1 MDQSPGTRTAP
12 VVMRAV
18 QAGTGRLV
26 GSLAGGAVRDLCHE
40 ELAGLAG
47 AVRAE
52 QARLESVLLTV
63 IGEV

>member
-1 MDQSPGTRTAP
+1 MDQSPGTHTAP

-18 QAGTGRLV
+18 QAETGRLV